1 VKKTPKAKSKAK
13 IIEEGVADAMGIEP
27 SDIFATA
34 FKNAL
39 QGKGPGTGGSPQQA
53 MQNMMNLMSTKWG
66 MKMMQNMMDDEERKS
81 EQKRQ
86 QGKFGTNQRPLVDFG
101 NPEAVANFAKLDP
114 TTRQQMIMAQATQTG
129 GPAAML
135 MPAILGMG
143 QKGEGNGKVQE
154 FMMNLLG
161 AMLQNQMQP
170 KQDGNQLTMKDM
182 LQMMQF
188 MMTNQQPQNNN
199 QSEMFQYMMQMMQN
213 YQTQMA
219 NMQVNN
225 IQEQL
230 RRVEEQASV
239 NPLEMILGTLG
250 QVKEV
255 SSVFGARSPEQLQI
269 DFEIMKMKH
278 QDAREARKE
287 QREHEQMN
295 TLTEIANNTL
305 GKFGEQIGR
314 PLGEVMK
321 AGLQQ
326 RMEAP
331 PMNPY
336 MQPQPGMYDAMQPP
350 QYAPQQ
356 YPPQQ
361 YAPQAGYDVP
371 AQQPV
376 PMQQPMNQTTPM
388 FQFPQFP
395 FQTQAPQTP
404 MNNYPPGPAPVQIPQ
419 TPAAPI
425 RDPKLNKVGIV
436 YGTKPKAVTQ

>member
-1 VKKTPKAKSKAK
+1 
-13 IIEEGVADAMGIEP
+13 
-27 SDIFATA
+27 
-34 FKNAL
+34 
-39 QGKGPGTGGSPQQA
+39 
-53 MQNMMNLMSTKWG
+53 
-66 MKMMQNMMDDEERKS
+66 MMQNMMEDEERKS
-81 EQKRQ
+81 ELKKKQ
-86 QGKFGTNQRPLVDFG
+86 QGFGGNQRPLIDFN
-101 NPEAVANFAKLDP
+101 NPEAVNNFANLDP
-114 TTRQQMIMAQATQTG
+114 EVQKNLVMAQAASGG

-143 QKGEGNGKVQE
+143 QKKEGNGQMQQ
-154 FMMNLLG
+154 FMMGILG
-161 AMLQNQMQP
+161 EIVKQQMQP
-170 KQDGNQLTMKDM
+170 KQSEGQITSKDLLQMLVGLLTNRPQDNQAELFKYLMQMTQSQTAQMNQLRFDTM
-182 LQMMQF
+182 
-188 MMTNQQPQNNN
+188 QQ
-199 QSEMFQYMMQMMQN
+199 
-213 YQTQMA
+213 
-219 NMQVNN
+219 
-225 IQEQL
+225 QL
-230 RRVEEQASV
+230 REVKEQGNV
-239 NPLEMILGTLG
+239 DPLAMILGTLG

-361 YAPQAGYDVP
+361 YAPQASYDVP

-425 RDPKLNKVGIV
+425 RDPKLDKVGIV